1 MKHVTGLKKAIFHP
15 MAMKILLSGWKTA
28 LFNPDIRKK
37 TYDMKKLLMA
47 AMSALIASN
56 LFAQPWQPQEWPVL
70 TKYDAAH
77 LQRVAL
83 PLGGIG
89 TGSVSLGGRGELRD
103 WEIMNV
109 PGKGYSTVTD
119 GNDAPFF
126 AIYTRKAGGESATRM
141 LAGPLYPQEYL
152 HCEGRPVNH
161 HGLPRFRNAS
171 FDAAYPFGQ
180 VNLSDDAMPVRVRIK
195 GFNPLIPGDTD
206 ASSLPVA
213 VLSYEVTNVTE
224 SPVEVAVCGS
234 IRNFVGKDGR
244 ESTYDWKGDYIPVG
258 AKGNVNEY
266 RENAGAGLKGLYF
279 YSQSID
285 PKHPAWGNFS
295 LATDSD
301 QKVTYRTFSVDNA
314 WANSVLNFWD
324 DFSDDGLISN
334 PVASVRHSVG
344 GDQDPMGSL
353 AVKASLAPGETRTFN
368 FYLTWNFPNRI
379 AWAWDN
385 YIVGNY
391 YSTVFPDSWDAA
403 GRIVP
408 ALPEYEARTLAFVNA
423 LLSSSY
429 PSAVKEAALYNLNV
443 LRSQTVFRIADGHL
457 MGWEGVMDRFGSCNG
472 SCTHVWNYETATAFL
487 FGDLA
492 RTMRDVEFKIALHE
506 DGAMAFRTELPFD
519 TGQNRSTAADGQL
532 GCIMKLYREW
542 QLSGDNAFLASYW
555 EPCKRALSFAWVEG
569 GWDANRDGVME
580 GSQHN
585 TMDVNYFGP
594 NGQMTFWYM
603 GALRAAEEMALAMK
617 DKAFARECRAVFE
630 KASAYA
636 DNVLFN
642 GEYYEHKITD
652 PETFEFLPE
661 GSDHVPPFQLGKACL
676 VDQLVGQYMA
686 HICGLGYLADKEHIR
701 TALESVMKYNYHD
714 NLYGHF
720 NNMRTYLFEDEAGM
734 LMASWP
740 KGRLEVPFP
749 YFNESMTGFE
759 YTAATGM
766 IYEGMVEDGL
776 KCISSIRARFD
787 GAKRNPFSEPEC
799 GHHYARS
806 MASWST
812 LLAFSGFHYS
822 GVDGTMRIT
831 DAEGKWFWSN
841 GSAWGTVVN
850 RGGHSTL
857 EVIEGSLALKSFV
870 CGGKTFKGK
879 VSLAAGESH
888 TF

>member
-1 MKHVTGLKKAIFHP
+1 MNN
-15 MAMKILLSGWKTA
+15 MKIFAMTA
-28 LFNPDIRKK
+28 LAFVISSNI
-37 TYDMKKLLMA
+37 
-47 AMSALIASN
+47 SAH
-56 LFAQPWQPQEWPVL
+56 PWQPEEWPVL
-70 TKYDAAH
+70 TRYDGSH

-89 TGSVSLGGRGELRD
+89 TGTVSLGGRGELRD

-109 PGKGYSTVTD
+109 PGKGFSTVKD

-126 AIYTRKAGGESATRM
+126 AIYTRTASEGGKTRI

-152 HCEGRPVNH
+152 NCEGAPVNH

-180 VNLSDDAMPVRVRIK
+180 VSLSDAAMPVKVRIK

-206 ASSLPVA
+206 ASSLPLA
-213 VLSYEVTNVTE
+213 VLSYEVTNTSGEKVDV
-224 SPVEVAVCGS
+224 SVCGS
-234 IRNFVGKDGR
+234 IRNFIGKDGR
-244 ESTYDWKGDYIPVG
+244 ENYINVYGYSIPVG
-258 AKGNVNEY
+258 AKDNRNEY
-266 RENAGAGLKGLYF
+266 REDSATGLKGLYF
-279 YSQSID
+279 YSEGVD
-285 PKHPAWGNFS
+285 TRHPAWGNFS
-295 LATDSD
+295 LVTDSD
-301 QKVTYRTFSVDNA
+301 QEVSYRTFSVDNA
-314 WANSVLNFWD
+314 WSNAILNFWD
-324 DFSDDGLISN
+324 DFSDDGRISN
-334 PVASVRHSVG
+334 PSASVRHSVG

-353 AVKASLAPGETRTFN
+353 AVKSTLAPGETRTFN
-368 FYLTWNFPNRI
+368 FYITWNFPNRI

-385 YIVGNY
+385 YIAGNY
-391 YSTVFPDSWDAA
+391 YSGKFPDSWKSA
-403 GRIVP
+403 GTIIP
-408 ALPEYEARTLAFVNA
+408 ALPEYESRTLAFVNA
-423 LLSSSY
+423 LLDSSY
-429 PSAVKEAALYNLNV
+429 PEAIKEAALYNLNV
-443 LRSQTVFRIADGHL
+443 LRSQTVFRISDGHM
-457 MGWEGVMDRFGSCNG
+457 MGWEGVMDRYGACIG

-487 FGDLA
+487 FPELA
-492 RTMRDVEFKIALHE
+492 RTMRDVEFNLALHE

-519 TGQNRSTAADGQL
+519 TGQNRDTAADGQL

-542 QLSGDNAFLASYW
+542 QLCGDNGFLASYW
-555 EPCKRALSFAWVEG
+555 EQCKRALSYAWVKG
-569 GWDANRDGVME
+569 GWDANQDGIME

-603 GALRAAEEMALAMK
+603 GALRAAEEMAIAMK
-617 DKAFARECRAVFE
+617 DREFAGKCRGIFE

-642 GEYYEHKITD
+642 GEYYEQKITD
-652 PETFEFLPE
+652 PNTFEFLPE
-661 GSDHVPPFQLGKACL
+661 DSDMIPAFQLGKACL

-686 HICGLGYLADKEHIR
+686 HICGLGYLADKNRIHK
-701 TALESVMKYNYHD
+701 ALESVMKYNYHE

-740 KGRLEVPFP
+740 HGRLEVPFP

-766 IYEGMVEDGL
+766 IYEGMVDEGL
-776 KCISSIRARFD
+776 KCISSVRARFD

-812 LLAFSGFHYS
+812 VLAYSGFHYS
-822 GVDGTMRIT
+822 GVDKTMSIT

-841 GSAWGTVVN
+841 GSAWGTVTN
-850 RGGHSTL
+850 RDGRTTL
-857 EVIEGSLALKSFV
+857 EVIEGNLELKSFSS
-870 CGGKTFKGK
+870 GETKRFKK
-879 VSLAAGESH
+879 KLSLKAGESYS
-888 TF
+888 F